1 MTGTAETSAI
11 EAVAHALAAARH
23 VAVLTGA
30 GVSAESGVPT
40 FRDAQTGL
48 WARYDPMK
56 LATPEAFLR
65 DPQTAWDWYRWRRR
79 LVTEVKPNAGHKA
92 IAALADRVPRFT
104 LVTQNVD
111 GLHQRAGSADVIE
124 FHGNLFEDKCA
135 SCDLREPAEPS
146 DHGDAPPRCES
157 SGEVM
162 TPGVVLFGEEI
173 PKRVLEQ
180 SQLAATD
187 CDVFLVVGTSSW
199 VYPAAGLADTAR
211 GFGATIVEINTE
223 ATPLSE
229 TADHVL
235 RGPSGEIMPALLDAL
250 ERNAGVTQ

>member
-1 MTGTAETSAI
+1 MTEPGTI
-11 EAVAHALAAARH
+11 EAVADALATAKH

-48 WARYDPMK
+48 WAKYDPMQ

-65 DPQTAWDWYRWRRR
+65 DAQTAWDWYRWRRR
-79 LVTEVKPNAGHKA
+79 LVSEVAPNPGHEA
-92 IAALADRVPRFT
+92 IAALADRVSRLT

-111 GLHQRAGSADVIE
+111 GLHQRAGSVDVIE

-135 SCDLREPAEPS
+135 GCEVREPAVPS
-146 DHGDAPPRCES
+146 EHGDPPPRCELC
-157 SGEVM
+157 GEVR

-173 PKRVLEQ
+173 PASVLERA
-180 SQLAATD
+180 QLAATD

-211 GFGATIVEINTE
+211 GFGATIIEINTE

-235 RGPSGEIMPALLDAL
+235 RGPSGQILPALLDAL
-250 ERNAGVTQ
+250 GQGAGAAR